1 MIPKLPARLEPVL
14 FAFLL
19 SGAMSLLVSSMAVIR
34 HVGWVEGVFGLC
46 VQTWLPAWGMAFIA
60 ALLLAPA
67 IRKLTR
73 YCCFKD

>member
-1 MIPKLPARLEPVL
+1 
-14 FAFLL
+14 
-19 SGAMSLLVSSMAVIR
+19 MSLLVSNMAVIS

-60 ALLLAPA
+60 ALLFAPA